1 MTSHMG
7 GIDEVAM
14 RVPNLGETELLV
26 PLHEGM
32 FEMPMWDIF
41 LGRLAQAA
49 QCDIASLLIHA
60 PDRISTI
67 QLSAGSRMPAPRFQT
82 LFEERHDGTEP
93 LQPRSLRE
101 GRVYSLAEVLERGEG
116 QRDFARDVLHPL
128 HLRHMQC
135 VRVGDPSGMDAW
147 LVLSS
152 SEEIAPS
159 VSPLLTALLPHLRV
173 ALRVLARLEQEK
185 ARASMT
191 AGAFSHIDFG
201 WIAVDRRC
209 RVVDMDEQAQRFLRR
224 SAALRQG
231 PYGRLVPLS
240 PLIDRE
246 LTSLVKSFAENPD
259 ARPRAVNL
267 GQDPWIDILVS
278 PVRVTSLSV
287 GGKAVAVVY
296 FRGDQSSS
304 ADRCQQLIDVFK
316 LTQSEARFAWSI
328 AQGISIADAA
338 TKHGLTIETARNYS
352 KKIYAKTGAK
362 GQVDFMRR
370 VLTSV
375 VAITVH

>member
-1 MTSHMG
+1 MG

-32 FEMPMWDIF
+32 FEMPMWDTF
-41 LGRLAQAA
+41 LSRLRDVTD
-49 QCDIASLLIHA
+49 CEIASLLVHA
-60 PDRISTI
+60 PESTSAI
-67 QLSAGSRMPAPRFQT
+67 QLSAGSRDPAPRLQKF
-82 LFEERHDGTEP
+82 FGGNASGSGP
-93 LQPRSLRE
+93 LQSRSMRE
-101 GRVYSLAEVLERGEG
+101 GRVYSLQELLEHGGESQRSFAEEVLY
-116 QRDFARDVLHPL
+116 PL
-128 HLRHMQC
+128 DLRHMRS
-135 VRVGDPSGMDAW
+135 VRLGDPSGLNAW
-147 LVLSS
+147 IVLSS
-152 SEEIAPS
+152 TEEIAPS
-159 VSPLLTALLPHLRV
+159 VSALLTALLPHLRV

-201 WIAVDRRC
+201 WMAIDRNC
-209 RVVDMDEQAQRFLRR
+209 HVVDMDEQAERFLSRT
-224 SAALRQG
+224 ATLKQG
-231 PYGRLVPLS
+231 PYGRLVPSS
-240 PLIDRE
+240 PAIDRE
-246 LTSLVKSFAENPD
+246 LTKLVKSFAENPD

-267 GQDPWIDILVS
+267 SQDPWIDILVS
-278 PVRVTSLSV
+278 PVRVTSLSL

-338 TKHGLTIETARNYS
+338 EKHGLTIETARNYS
-352 KKIYAKTGAK
+352 KKIYAKTGAR

>member
-1 MTSHMG
+1 
-7 GIDEVAM
+7 M

-32 FEMPMWDIF
+32 FEMPMWDTF
-41 LGRLAQAA
+41 LKRLKQAA
-49 QCDIASLLIHA
+49 GCDIATLLLLA
-60 PDRISTI
+60 SDSTSAI
-67 QLSAGSRMPAPRFQT
+67 QLSSVTRAPSPKLQT
-82 LFEERHDGTEP
+82 LFDEKYAGTEP
-93 LQPRSLRE
+93 LQSRTMRE
-101 GRVYSLAEVLERGEG
+101 GRIYGLEELLEIGG
-116 QRDFARDVLHPL
+116 SKQREFRDDVLLPIGIT
-128 HLRHMQC
+128 HMQS
-135 VRVGDPSGMDAW
+135 VRIADPSGLNAW
-147 LVLSS
+147 LVLSAR
-152 SEEIAPS
+152 EEIRPS
-159 VSPLLTALLPHLRV
+159 SSTLLTALLPHLRV
-173 ALRVLARLEQEK
+173 ALRVLARLEQEN

-209 RVVDMDEQAQRFLRR
+209 RVVDMDEQAQRFLSR
-224 SAALRQG
+224 SAAMRRG
-231 PYGRLVPLS
+231 PYDRLVPSS
-240 PLIDRE
+240 PAIDRQ
-246 LTSLVKSFAENPD
+246 LTALVKSFAENSD

-267 GQDPWIDILVS
+267 SQDPWIDILVS
-278 PVRVTSLSV
+278 PVRVTSLSL

-338 TKHGLTIETARNYS
+338 DKHGLTIETARNYS
-352 KKIYAKTGAK
+352 KKIYAKTGAR

>member
-1 MTSHMG
+1 
-7 GIDEVAM
+7 M

-32 FEMPMWDIF
+32 FELPMWDTF
-41 LGRLAQAA
+41 LKRLIQAT
-49 QCDIASLLIHA
+49 QCDLASLLIHA
-60 PDRISTI
+60 PDSTSAI
-67 QLSAGSRMPAPRFQT
+67 QLSAGPLAPAPRLQQLFDERSGNRKPSQT
-82 LFEERHDGTEP
+82 P
-93 LQPRSLRE
+93 AMRE
-101 GRVYSLAEVLERGEG
+101 GRVYSLPELLEHGGDNRRTFVTDVLE
-116 QRDFARDVLHPL
+116 PL
-128 HLRHMQC
+128 DIRHM
-135 VRVGDPSGMDAW
+135 RSIRLADPSGLDVW
-147 LVLSS
+147 LVLASS
-152 SEEIAPS
+152 SEIAPS
-159 VSPLLTALLPHLRV
+159 ASALLTALLPHLRV

-209 RVVDMDEQAQRFLRR
+209 QIVDMDEQAQRFLSR
-224 SAALRQG
+224 SAALREG
-231 PYGRLVPLS
+231 PYRRLIPSS
-240 PLIDRE
+240 PSIDRQ
-246 LTSLVKSFAENPD
+246 LTSLVKSFAENPE

-267 GQDPWIDILVS
+267 SQDPWIDILVS
-278 PVRVTSLSV
+278 PVRVSSLSV
-287 GGKAVAVVY
+287 GGGAVAVVY

-338 TKHGLTIETARNYS
+338 EKHGLTIETARNYS
-352 KKIYAKTGAK
+352 KKIYAKTGAR

>member
-1 MTSHMG
+1 
-7 GIDEVAM
+7 M

-32 FEMPMWDIF
+32 FEMPMWDTF
-41 LGRLAQAA
+41 LGRLKQAA
-49 QCDIASLLIHA
+49 GCDMATLVLLASDNTSA
-60 PDRISTI
+60 I
-67 QLSAGSRMPAPRFQT
+67 QLSSVTRAPPPKLQK
-82 LFEERHDGTEP
+82 LFDEKYAGTEP
-93 LQPRSLRE
+93 LQSRSMRE
-101 GRVYSLAEVLERGEG
+101 GRIYGLEELLEMGGES
-116 QRDFARDVLHPL
+116 QRDFRDEVLSPFGIT
-128 HLRHMQC
+128 HMQS
-135 VRVGDPSGMDAW
+135 VRIAGPSGLNAW
-147 LVLSS
+147 LVLSAR
-152 SEEIAPS
+152 EEIRPS
-159 VSPLLTALLPHLRV
+159 SSALLTALLPHLRV

-209 RVVDMDEQAQRFLRR
+209 RVVDMDEQAQRFLSR
-224 SAALRQG
+224 SAAMRRG
-231 PYGRLVPLS
+231 PYDRLVPSS
-240 PLIDRE
+240 PAIDRQ
-246 LTSLVKSFAENPD
+246 LTALVKSFAENPD

-267 GQDPWIDILVS
+267 SQDPWIDILVS
-278 PVRVTSLSV
+278 PVRVTSLSL

-338 TKHGLTIETARNYS
+338 EKHGLTIETARNYS
-352 KKIYAKTGAK
+352 KKIYAKTGAR

>member
-1 MTSHMG
+1 
-7 GIDEVAM
+7 M

-32 FEMPMWDIF
+32 FEMPMWDRF
-41 LGRLAQAA
+41 LNRLRLATG
-49 QCDIASLLIHA
+49 CDIATLVLRA
-60 PDRISTI
+60 PDSISAI
-67 QLSAGSRMPAPRFQT
+67 QLSAGLDRASPRLQK
-82 LFEERHDGTEP
+82 LFDEKYAGTEP
-93 LQPRSLRE
+93 LQSQRMRE
-101 GRVYSLAEVLERGEG
+101 GRVYSLQELLEHGDEG
-116 QRDFARDVLHPL
+116 QHAFVEDVLAPQGIQFM
-128 HLRHMQC
+128 RS
-135 VRVGDPSGMDAW
+135 VRLGDPSGLNAW
-147 LVLSS
+147 LVLSARK
-152 SEEIAPS
+152 EIPLSAS
-159 VSPLLTALLPHLRV
+159 ALLTALLPHLRV
-173 ALRVLARLEQEK
+173 ALRVLSHLERER

-209 RVVDMDEQAQRFLRR
+209 QVVDMDDQAERFLSR
-224 SAALRQG
+224 SNAMRQG
-231 PYGRLVPLS
+231 PYGRLTPSS
-240 PLIDRE
+240 PAIDRE
-246 LTSLVKSFAENPD
+246 LTALVKSFADDPD

-267 GQDPWIDILVS
+267 SQDPWIDILVS
-278 PVRVTSLSV
+278 PVRVASLSA

-338 TKHGLTIETARNYS
+338 EKHGLTIETARNYS
-352 KKIYAKTGAK
+352 KKIYAKTGAR

-375 VAITVH
+375 VALTVH

>member
-1 MTSHMG
+1 MLGTAISTLKTWFPAPEVQAHCDGPCGVYDPSSARIAAEAVVSMTKKILDLQHPEDG
-7 GIDEVAM
+7 DTQAM
-14 RVPNLGETELLV
+14 ASYQNTMSRFIAIKEEQAQITKDELLILWTDYFKPV
-26 PLHEGM
+26 
-32 FEMPMWDIF
+32 
-41 LGRLAQAA
+41 
-49 QCDIASLLIHA
+49 
-60 PDRISTI
+60 
-67 QLSAGSRMPAPRFQT
+67 
-82 LFEERHDGTEP
+82 
-93 LQPRSLRE
+93 
-101 GRVYSLAEVLERGEG
+101 
-116 QRDFARDVLHPL
+116 
-128 HLRHMQC
+128 HL
-135 VRVGDPSGMDAW
+135 
-147 LVLSS
+147 
-152 SEEIAPS
+152 
-159 VSPLLTALLPHLRV
+159 HLRV

-209 RVVDMDEQAQRFLRR
+209 QIVDMDEQAQRFLSR
-224 SAALRQG
+224 SAALREG
-231 PYGRLVPLS
+231 PYRRLIPSS
-240 PLIDRE
+240 PSIDRQ
-246 LTSLVKSFAENPD
+246 LTSLVKSFAENPE

-267 GQDPWIDILVS
+267 SQDPWIDILVS
-278 PVRVTSLSV
+278 PVRVSSLSV
-287 GGKAVAVVY
+287 GGGAVAVVY

-338 TKHGLTIETARNYS
+338 EKHGLTIETARNYS
-352 KKIYAKTGAK
+352 KKIYAKTGAR

>member
-1 MTSHMG
+1 
-7 GIDEVAM
+7 M

-32 FEMPMWDIF
+32 FEMPMWDTF
-41 LGRLAQAA
+41 LKRLKQATD
-49 QCDIASLLIHA
+49 CDIASLLIHA
-60 PDRISTI
+60 PDSSSTI
-67 QLSAGSRMPAPRFQT
+67 QLSSGSRTPAPRLQQ
-82 LFEERHDGTEP
+82 LFDERFNGTEP
-93 LQPRSLRE
+93 LQSRSMRE
-101 GRVYSLAEVLERGEG
+101 GRVYSLDELLEHGEES
-116 QRDFARDVLHPL
+116 QRSFARDNLYPRD
-128 HLRHMQC
+128 LRHMRS
-135 VRVGDPSGMDAW
+135 VRLGGPGGLDAW

-152 SEEIAPS
+152 SGNIAPS
-159 VSPLLTALLPHLRV
+159 ASALLTALLPHLRV

-185 ARASMT
+185 ARASMS
-191 AGAFSHIDFG
+191 ADAFSHIDFG

-209 RVVDMDEQAQRFLRR
+209 HVVDMDEQAQRFLGR
-224 SAALRQG
+224 SAALREG
-231 PYGRLVPLS
+231 PYGRLTPSS
-240 PLIDRE
+240 PSIDRQ
-246 LTSLVKSFAENPD
+246 LTALVKSFAESPD

-267 GQDPWIDILVS
+267 SQDPWIDILVS

-338 TKHGLTIETARNYS
+338 EKHGLTIETARNYS
-352 KKIYAKTGAK
+352 KKIYAKTGAR